1 MRNRD
6 FSNLGRLISRAARQ
20 AMRSQDLGEIRN
32 TVNNTFHEVVETISQ
47 PQPGPAPAPQPAPP
61 KEKQKVP
68 GSTAGV
74 LCLVFGFLGLG
85 LLVLGFSVLGAFSL
99 FTAELALL
107 FAELSLGLFLPL
119 ALAAAVVTGVGFYL
133 RARAKRYRRYL
144 EELHGCDFCAIDQ
157 LAESAGQPEK
167 RVLKDLK
174 RMIAKGVLPEAK
186 LDEQETCIMLDEE
199 TYAQYLKAQE
209 SMRERQ
215 QLEEERRRKAQ
226 EQPEVHAVVSEGQEY
241 IRRIRKA
248 NDDLPGEEVSQKL
261 DRLEEVSSKIFDYVE
276 QHPEKLPEIRRFMN
290 YYLPTTLKLVGAYQ
304 RFEEQP
310 VQGETITAAKAE
322 ILETFDTIN
331 VAFEN
336 LFDRLF
342 QEDALDISTDI
353 SALETMLANEGLTGS
368 DFQGRKPSGGG
379 KE

>member
-32 TVNNTFHEVVETISQ
+32 TVNNTFNEVVQNISR
-47 PQPGPAPAPQPAPP
+47 PEPEPQPAAPP
-61 KEKQKVP
+61 PAKPKVP
-68 GSTAGV
+68 GSVAGV

-107 FAELSLGLFLPL
+107 FAELSLGVFLPL
-119 ALAAAVVTGVGFYL
+119 TLAAAVVVGVGFYL
-133 RARAKRYRRYL
+133 RGRAKRYRRYL
-144 EELHGCDFCAIDQ
+144 EELHGCDFCSIDQ

-199 TYAQYLKAQE
+199 TYEQYLQAQE

-215 QLEEERRRKAQ
+215 RQEEERRRKAQ

-322 ILETFDTIN
+322 ILE
-331 VAFEN
+331 
-336 LFDRLF
+336 
-342 QEDALDISTDI
+342 DALDISTDI

-368 DFQGRKPSGGG
+368 DFQGRNPSGGG